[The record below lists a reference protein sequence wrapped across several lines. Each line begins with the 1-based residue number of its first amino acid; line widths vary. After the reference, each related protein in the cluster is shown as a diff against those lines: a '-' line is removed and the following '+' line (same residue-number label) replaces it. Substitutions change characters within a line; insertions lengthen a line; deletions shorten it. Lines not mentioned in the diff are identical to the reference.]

1 MSPEHMIGTL
11 HQQTT
16 EVDVAR
22 LGEAELRVSLGP
34 MPYPNG
40 RRCTPVSSTM
50 AVLAMRPRL
59 MEAEGLL

>member
-22 LGEAELRVSLGP
+22 LGEAELRGSLGP
-34 MPYPNG
+34 MPYPSG
-40 RRCTPVSSTM
+40 RRSTPVSSTM
-50 AVLAMRPRL
+50 AVLAKRPRL
-59 MEAEGLL
+59 VEAERLL